1 MAAAIPA
8 DLRNLRACLLCS
20 LIKSVESFQKDG
32 CENCNEVLQLKG
44 DEEKVYDCTRSV
56 EKHSSFFQYKIS
68 SANYDGMIAAMS
80 NDESWVCKWQKM
92 QRKVKGMYA
101 ISVSGSLPSNV
112 VSDLKSLGIRYKANQ
127 RDYSIAA
134 KK

>member
-1 MAAAIPA
+1 MAASVPA

-20 LIKSVESFQKDG
+20 LIKSVDNFVKEG
-32 CENCNEVLQLKG
+32 CENCQELHLKG
-44 DEEKVYDCTRSV
+44 DEEKVYDCT
-56 EKHSSFFQYKIS
+56 
-68 SANYDGMIAAMS
+68 SANYDGMISAMS

-92 QRKVKGMYA
+92 TRKVKGMYA

-112 VSDLKSLGIRYKANQ
+112 VSDLKSMGIRYKPSQ
-127 RDYSIAA
+127 RDYSIQA